1 MKVLLR
7 WFLHYGLMAAV
18 LVWAGAVGL
27 MAYHLT
33 DSEWRWA
40 FAALSV
46 GGLTTIG
53 GILWIRTY
61 IDGITEASQKGNG
74 S

>member
-1 MKVLLR
+1 MTQLLR

-27 MAYHLT
+27 MAYHLA
-33 DSEWRWA
+33 DSEWRWV

-46 GGLTTIG
+46 AGIATIG
-53 GILWIRTY
+53 CIFWMRAY
-61 IDGITEASQKGNG
+61 IDGLTEGTKRGRER
-74 S
+74 